1 MAGELLK
8 AGSVLKIGQR
18 IEFFVDNDDERYKS
32 RIEDMTK
39 DRIIAALPVNRQR
52 VPIIPRTGSQVYALA
67 VGDQCRYR
75 FFSTFLGTE
84 KQDGRI
90 PVWII
95 TRPEMVER
103 HQNRE
108 FVRVRVDL
116 RVRVRIVGE
125 DGSIGDPMETR
136 TIDLSGNGIAIVLS
150 KPVKEDSQMAL
161 EIFDI
166 PEVGTLEIMARV
178 TRCQKVMLDEEQAVY
193 HVGAYLEHL
202 DRRTMNQVVRYL
214 FMVQRK
220 AIAKGISGTL

>member
-52 VPIIPRTGSQVYALA
+52 VPIIPRKGSQVYALA

-220 AIAKGISGTL
+220 AIAKGISGNL